1 MKGPTDPD
9 AEARLEL
16 MPRLVR
22 DKLDRVGI
30 KVHLRDWQALTSAER
45 ARLRDLP
52 CERDA
57 DVACYA
63 AAVEAMIQRVT
74 GKPAER
80 LRR

>member
-1 MKGPTDPD
+1 MKRPADPA

-16 MPRLVR
+16 MPHSVR

-30 KVHLRDWQALTSAER
+30 KVHLRDWQALSLSER
-45 ARLRDLP
+45 ERLRDLP
-52 CERDA
+52 CDLQA
-57 DVACYA
+57 GAASYA
-63 AAVEAMIQRVT
+63 AEVEAMIRRVT